1 MKLIVIELISS
12 SRRRTHRVRIRF
24 SYQGAGRLVY
34 WTLVQYEYG
43 CPNFQNLIVVSEI
56 PLRHLRRAAEEFAL
70 PQIKIVCPKLVVCLG
85 SDTFGAICL
94 ASGKKPSQTLA
105 SAIDSPFRLGRI
117 LIWCQAHPG
126 GRAESAEEVGGQPA
140 TRWNA
145 YQVRLGN
152 PDRKSRGRHQ
162 NTVTTSPA
170 TGRSYS
176 RTAGLCDGQS
186 CKESVSRWNA
196 SFAGSART
204 PAARQL
210 NGNRMAPVRFILFAP
225 ND

>member
-1 MKLIVIELISS
+1 MPRSAPPKTHANTMKLIVIELISS

-145 YQVRLGN
+145 HQVRIGN
-152 PDRKSRGRHQ
+152 PDRKSAVATEHRHHI
-162 NTVTTSPA
+162 
-170 TGRSYS
+170 
-176 RTAGLCDGQS
+176 
-186 CKESVSRWNA
+186 
-196 SFAGSART
+196 AR
-204 PAARQL
+204 
-210 NGNRMAPVRFILFAP
+210 NRPLL
-225 ND
+225 